1 MGATPDRGFTA
12 GSRRNEGPYHP
23 VACYAGGR
31 DELRFR
37 PPAPQNLQ
45 NVMPRQR
52 KVSFNTS
59 VTSPLLQQYLEQE
72 PMMKRNNVIRTAPVH
87 WCYTGGTETFVK
99 TPSSK
104 EIHDGLQ
111 QSYKDAKHRYRRDC
125 AELRRNFKRSI
136 RHLENEK
143 TRIQSGGAVSIGRYA
158 LDKVVENMAAS
169 SKGGGDKSKGKPP
182 RASSKAI

>member
-1 MGATPDRGFTA
+1 MPSSPTAPKPKSARKRAPIVPKPGSSASLLGGRAPSKRGDTA
-12 GSRRNEGPYHP
+12 GSRRSGMPRHP
-23 VACYAGGR
+23 VACYTGGR

-45 NVMPRQR
+45 NVIPRQR

-72 PMMKRNNVIRTAPVH
+72 PMMKRNSVIRTSPVH

-99 TPSSK
+99 TPSSR

-111 QSYKDAKHRYRRDC
+111 RGRKR
-125 AELRRNFKRSI
+125 ERNSQLQRLLSRPFS
-136 RHLENEK
+136 
-143 TRIQSGGAVSIGRYA
+143 TRFG
-158 LDKVVENMAAS
+158 
-169 SKGGGDKSKGKPP
+169 
-182 RASSKAI
+182 